1 MFERCDAG
9 MVDRAELARCCYQ
22 PQISNSIDVRTPGF
36 LWMWRNLFWI
46 SNATIEA
53 PDCVQVKAGIC
64 AFNEV
69 VMVSYWHSSES
80 LKEFFRGESH
90 RKMMQFTAKHPKSL
104 CLYNETYQPS
114 RTGNYLYTCLG
125 EQILQLFRTCIMPK
139 LLYL

>member
-1 MFERCDAG
+1 MGYSVYQVNIPERPEAVIFVNG
-9 MVDRAELARCCYQ
+9 FVAR
-22 PQISNSIDVRTPGF
+22 NFAGF

-53 PDCVQVKAGIC
+53 PGCVQVKAGIC

-114 RTGNYLYTCLG
+114 RSGKYTNEPQGLATIYTPVY
-125 EQILQLFRTCIMPK
+125 QSH
-139 LLYL
+139 